1 MDKKKNLTEDE
12 AMRFFTMILIA
23 LHYLHSK
30 NIVHRDLKPANILID
45 ELPGGGKILKIGD
58 FGIAKV
64 DIQEMKK
71 KFSAT
76 LGDKTTPAYA
86 APETMGK
93 DKKEPTTK
101 VDMWAAGIILYQLV
115 ASKIHPF
122 EDKTNVYATID
133 NIRYEEPAP
142 LPATVKSA
150 FIKETIR

>member
-1 MDKKKNLTEDE
+1 
-12 AMRFFTMILIA
+12 MILIA

-122 EDKTNVYATID
+122 EDKDNVYAMID
-133 NIRYEEPAP
+133 NIRYQEPAP

>member
-1 MDKKKNLTEDE
+1 
-12 AMRFFTMILIA
+12 
-23 LHYLHSK
+23 
-30 NIVHRDLKPANILID
+30 
-45 ELPGGGKILKIGD
+45 
-58 FGIAKV
+58 
-64 DIQEMKK
+64 MKK

-93 DKKEPTTK
+93 EKQEPSTK
-101 VDMWAAGIILYQLV
+101 VDMWALGIILYQLF
-115 ASKIHPF
+115 ASNNHPF
-122 EDKTNVYATID
+122 EVENNPIGTID